1 MVRRKFQR
9 MAQTAGRK
17 EQGIMNKQ
25 KTRLDYANE
34 VSNLLENA
42 SADLSPTDF
51 KVLLCVIRDLLN
63 IYG

>member
-1 MVRRKFQR
+1 
-9 MAQTAGRK
+9 MAHAANEK

>member
-1 MVRRKFQR
+1 
-9 MAQTAGRK
+9 
-17 EQGIMNKQ
+17 MNKQ

-42 SADLSPTDF
+42 SADLSPSDF

>member
-1 MVRRKFQR
+1 
-9 MAQTAGRK
+9 
-17 EQGIMNKQ
+17 MNKQ

-42 SADLSPTDF
+42 ATDLSPTDF
-51 KVLLCVIRDLLN
+51 KVLLCAIRDLLN

>member
-1 MVRRKFQR
+1 
-9 MAQTAGRK
+9 
-17 EQGIMNKQ
+17 MNKQ

-34 VSNLLENA
+34 VSNLLEDA
-42 SADLSPTDF
+42 ATDLSPTDF